1 MASFRFGPCVVDL
14 DARQVLRDGQPVH
27 LSLKAFE
34 LLRILITER
43 PKALSKSELHE
54 RIWPGTFVTD
64 DSLAGLVAEARRAIG
79 DRGRNPEFLRT
90 IHGFGY
96 AFAAL
101 PEEPPASPV
110 SATQPACWL
119 VVDKRAIPLMAGTNI
134 IGREATAHVVLD
146 STRVSRQHAS
156 ITVSESATLLEDLGS
171 RNGTSM
177 NGVSVTAAVALTDGA
192 NIEVGGIAL
201 TFRAGAEAPPTESD
215 E

>member
-1 MASFRFGPCVVDL
+1 MASFRFGHGTVDL
-14 DARQVLRDGQPVH
+14 DARQVLRAGQPVH
-27 LSLKAFE
+27 VSLKAFE

-43 PKALSKSELHE
+43 PRALSKSELHE

-96 AFAAL
+96 AFAAV
-101 PEEPPASPV
+101 PEQPDRSTV

-119 VVDKRAIPLMAGTNI
+119 VVDKRAIPLTEGANI
-134 IGREATAHVVLD
+134 IGREATAQVVMD

-156 ITVSESATLLEDLGS
+156 ITVNGSMALLEDLGS
-171 RNGTSM
+171 RNGTSV
-177 NGVSVTAAVALTDGA
+177 NGVPVTAPVALTDGA
-192 NIEVGGIAL
+192 TIAVGGMAL
-201 TFRAGAEAPPTESD
+201 TFRASADAPQTEAD